1 MRATIT
7 NSTVLNIRRYSL
19 IKKMTCMKTLASK
32 CMLLPVVFCVVTL
45 LLSLQR
51 IMTSMSDLLSLIK
64 HVHHGMMSIKSDT
77 VILDQ
82 DLIKIVKAYWPNISF
97 YNIEYGLYVAREIT
111 ELLGN
116 LVSFWKK
123 EYIEHIFLFFG
134 LLLVDLVLFFC
145 S

>member
-77 VILDQ
+77 VILD
-82 DLIKIVKAYWPNISF
+82 
-97 YNIEYGLYVAREIT
+97 
-111 ELLGN
+111 
-116 LVSFWKK
+116 
-123 EYIEHIFLFFG
+123 
-134 LLLVDLVLFFC
+134 
-145 S
+145 